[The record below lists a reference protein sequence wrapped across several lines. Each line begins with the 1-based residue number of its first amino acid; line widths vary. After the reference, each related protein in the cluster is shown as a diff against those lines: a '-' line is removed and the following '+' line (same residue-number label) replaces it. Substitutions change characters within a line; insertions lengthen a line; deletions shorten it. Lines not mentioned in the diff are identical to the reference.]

1 MIQRLSRKLMDN
13 YSIESLPEPDPKE
26 RRFTRILL
34 LVWLVLGLIVGG
46 VACYVVVAAFRPP
59 AKVPVY
65 VGELDEYAPNSINKE
80 FINAD
85 FFDDTAN
92 KDQETLP
99 LQIVRDANGNFVVLY
114 ARSTNQDQAILIP
127 RQCLVEWDDSLQL
140 FIELCAGSRWTREG
154 KYVGGPAP
162 RDLDRFPARINEN
175 KLYIDLELQK
185 GAAHP

>member
-1 MIQRLSRKLMDN
+1 MEN
-13 YSIESLPEPDPKE
+13 YSIESLPEPDPKQ
-26 RRFTRILL
+26 RRVTRVLL
-34 LVWLVLGLIVGG
+34 FVWLALGLIVGA
-46 VACYVVVAAFRPP
+46 VACYVIIAAFRPP
-59 AKVPVY
+59 PKVPVY
-65 VGELDEYAPNSINKE
+65 VGDLDEYALDSINKE
-80 FINAD
+80 FINAN

-99 LQIVRDANGNFVVLY
+99 LQVVRDGEGNFIVLY

-127 RQCLVEWDDSLQL
+127 RQCIVEWDDSLQL

-162 RDLDRFPARINEN
+162 RDLDRFPAHVNGN
-175 KLYIDLELQK
+175 KLYIDMELQK